1 MNPPEPSDSL
11 EAVKAALFAGRKIE
25 AIKLF
30 REQSGLGLAEAKEAI
45 DKLENELR
53 ARSPDK
59 FTAAKSGCLGVVVAF
74 AASLV
79 LLGVWFATR

>member
-1 MNPPEPSDSL
+1 MNPPEPSDPL
-11 EAVKAALFAGRKIE
+11 QAVKAALFAGRKIE

-59 FTAAKSGCLGVVVAF
+59 FTASRSGCLGVVVAC
-74 AASLV
+74 AASMV